1 MAVLTLALLIQAI
14 EDALWGSRVSLLAAA
29 IIIAVGSLVTWIS
42 RTIAIAR
49 RLERPQTPE
58 ESS

>member
-29 IIIAVGSLVTWIS
+29 IIIAVGSLVTCIS

-49 RLERPQTPE
+49 RLEGRQMPGE
-58 ESS
+58 LS

>member
-1 MAVLTLALLIQAI
+1 M

-29 IIIAVGSLVTWIS
+29 IIITIGSLATCIS

-49 RLERPQTPE
+49 RLEAPHMPG